1 MSQITE
7 RAVGVGDSSALNAF
21 TIKNS
26 DGTTV
31 ISYDN
36 IYAVY
41 TLGTD
46 PIHSDR
52 QLTIELSADAGAPAI
67 PNGASIVLI
76 SGEEQITLY
85 LVEDQTKE
93 DPVSVDLSSYS
104 LLSSVTISCNGK
116 TSPSVQVEGGLSL
129 STRTIKMT
137 CPTEGSTIRYTVN
150 GDDVTASSTE
160 YSDPIEV
167 RYPVTIK
174 AKAFK
179 ADLLDSDLSSISI
192 ES

>member
-7 RAVGVGDSSALNAF
+7 RAIGVGDSSALNAF

-26 DGTTV
+26 DGTTI
-31 ISYDN
+31 ISFDS
-36 IYAVY
+36 IHAVY

-46 PIHSDR
+46 PIHADR
-52 QLTIELSADAGAPAI
+52 QLTIELSADTGAPAI

-104 LLSSVTISCNGK
+104 LLSSVTISCNGH

-137 CPTEGSTIRYTVN
+137 CPTEGSTIRYTTN

-160 YSDPIEV
+160 YLDPIEV

-179 ADLLDSDLSSISI
+179 TDLLDSDVSSLSI
-192 ES
+192 EN